1 MRCPACHHDNPD
13 AVKFCGECGT
23 RLDARC
29 PACGASNP
37 AANKFC
43 HECGESLRVSHRHIT
58 APPLAAPPVVG
69 PPLAAPPFAPP
80 LATPQLTGERRHA
93 TIVFSDLAGYTAM
106 NERLDPEEVEALLGR
121 IKEAAVAIVER
132 HGGMVNQFVGDEVL
146 ALFGIPLAHEDDPLR
161 AVRAA
166 LELHELVR
174 AMSPE
179 VEERIGQ
186 PLRMHTGIHTGLIV
200 TNQRDD
206 RDGRIGIVGNT
217 VNLGARLKVLAAADD
232 ILVSPET
239 QRAIGAFFDTQA
251 LDALSVKGKSEPVV
265 PHRVV
270 APAKTRT
277 RFEAVARR
285 GLAPHVGRA
294 AELATLRA
302 GLDAACAGQGR
313 VVTLSGEA
321 GMGKSRLLHE
331 LRAAVD
337 ENEVAVLQGSCLAYG
352 DSTSYLPFLD
362 AMHGLF
368 DLRED
373 DDPGAMVAKVV
384 AAVEALDTGGPALHE
399 HVPLYLHLLSLRSPA
414 HPLPEHLTGEVLQ
427 HAAEEALAELFLAS
441 AERRP
446 VVLLLEDWHWTDEA
460 SAAALLHLG
469 GRVAGARLLVVVTH
483 RPDRPTWPADWQA
496 QGSYIRIDLGALTL
510 VPTRM
515 LMAARIAAREL
526 PDELIAVIHERTGGN
541 PFFVEELCR
550 ALMEEGALVVRDGCA
565 SLTQPLEELL
575 LPDTVQSIIRTRLDR
590 LDAGAK
596 DVLRLASVIGRR
608 FGRRLL
614 AELYE
619 DHARLDAVLASL
631 VALDLLQETHGG
643 PDVEYMFR
651 QALTQEVAY
660 DSLRIEQRKALH
672 ALVGNA
678 LEALHAARL
687 EEHVNLLLHHFRRA
701 EVWPSA
707 IAYGQRAA
715 ERAAAL
721 SQFQRAISVLE
732 DVQAWVAHLPDD
744 EQRAGL
750 LIDVLLREERLYET
764 LGRRHEQQAVIDRLF
779 DLLASAE
786 RAGGGRAPSDGR
798 AGTGGRA
805 ETAGAAGRLAEVY
818 VRQGDLHTQLG
829 RYEDAERALDQALAR
844 RQALGDPAGE
854 AHVLRSMGFL
864 RWHQGRYDEAVGCN
878 EAALAIDRRR
888 EDPAAMAMDLTN
900 LGAVLRNIGDHARAR
915 DCLEEAQE
923 LYQAVGRPARQAFT
937 LYSIANIAR
946 DLGDLDLAM
955 AQYQRAHEIFT
966 EHGDHVMSTRAL
978 AAMAGIHWETGDAE
992 ESIRLSRDVVHVT
1005 REAAYGPGLSHAL
1018 HTLAERLSASGE
1030 HAAAVPYLLESV
1042 EVFSKL
1048 GERHSEAEVWER
1060 LARAYEQHLDDARQA
1075 VAAWDHVSALRLQ
1088 IRDRAGAMSALQEMA
1103 RIAREKLR
1111 APHEA
1116 LAHLERALE
1125 LAGELGG
1132 LAKQGEIRNAMGIVA
1147 WRLEDYP
1154 AALAHYERA
1163 RTCFREL
1170 GSPAHEGFILNSI
1183 GVTLHKLGRL
1193 DEALASLD
1201 EALALHRQTDQRLF
1215 AGHALA
1221 AMGDIHRE
1229 RGAFD
1234 LALRA
1239 YQTSLELR
1247 RDIGDRRGEAWMHG
1261 ALAQVHAA
1269 RADRER
1275 MRVHVLAARAVLSH
1289 HPDEELG
1296 RVLDALSAGSA
1307 RAGDS

>member
-23 RLDARC
+23 RLEARC

-37 AANKFC
+37 PANKFC
-43 HECGESLRVSHRHIT
+43 HECGESLRTSRRPLT
-58 APPLAAPPVVG
+58 APPLAG
-69 PPLAAPPFAPP
+69 PPLASPP

-93 TIVFSDLAGYTAM
+93 TIVFADLAGYTAM

-121 IKEAAVAIVER
+121 IKEAAVAIIER

-166 LELHELVR
+166 LELHDMVR

-217 VNLGARLKVLAAADD
+217 VNLGARLKALAAADD
-232 ILVSPET
+232 ILLSPET
-239 QRAIGAFFDTQA
+239 QRAIAPFFDTQA

-313 VVTLSGEA
+313 VVTLAGEA

-331 LRAAVD
+331 LRAAID
-337 ENEVAVLQGSCLAYG
+337 DTEIAVLQGSCLAYG

-362 AMHGLF
+362 AMQGLLG
-368 DLRED
+368 LRED
-373 DDPGAMVAKVV
+373 DDPDQMVAKVV
-384 AAVEALDTGGPALHE
+384 AGVQAIDAAGPALDE
-399 HVPLYLHLLSLRSPA
+399 HVPLYLHLLSLRSA
-414 HPLPEHLTGEVLQ
+414 AYPLPEHLTGEALQ

-441 AERRP
+441 ARRQP

-460 SAAALLHLG
+460 SAAALLHLAN
-469 GRVAGARLLVVVTH
+469 RLARARLLVVVTH
-483 RPDRPTWPADWQA
+483 RPDRPASWPADWQA
-496 QGSYIRIDLGALTL
+496 QGRHIRIDLGALTL

-515 LMAARIAAREL
+515 LMASRIAAREL
-526 PDELIAVIHERTGGN
+526 PDALIAVIQERTGGN

-550 ALMEEGALVVRDGCA
+550 ALVEEGALVVRDDRA
-565 SLTQPLEELL
+565 VLTQPIDELV
-575 LPDTVQSIIRTRLDR
+575 LPDTVQAIIRTRLDR

-596 DVLRLASVIGRR
+596 DVLRLASVIGKR
-608 FGRRLL
+608 FGQRLL

-619 DHARLDAVLASL
+619 GGARLDTVLASL
-631 VALDLLQETHGG
+631 VALDLLQETRGG
-643 PDVEYMFR
+643 PEVEYMFR

-660 DSLRIEQRKALH
+660 ESLRIEQRKALH
-672 ALVGNA
+672 ALVGSGI
-678 LEALHAARL
+678 EVLHAARL

-721 SQFQRAISVLE
+721 SQFQRAISILGDVL
-732 DVQAWVAHLPDD
+732 VWVAHLSDD

-750 LIDVLLREERLYET
+750 LLDVLLRQERLYET
-764 LGRRHEQQAVIDRLF
+764 LGRRNEQQGVIDRLF
-779 DLLASAE
+779 ELLSSADRPGDE
-786 RAGGGRAPSDGR
+786 TARQRA
-798 AGTGGRA
+798 GGRA
-805 ETAGAAGRLAEVY
+805 ETGGTAGRLAEVY

-829 RYEDAERALDQALAR
+829 RYEDAERALDQALTR
-844 RQALGDPAGE
+844 RQALGDPVGE

-878 EAALAIDRRR
+878 EAALAIDRRGQ
-888 EDPAAMAMDLTN
+888 DLAAMAMDLTN
-900 LGAVLRNIGDHARAR
+900 LGAVLRNVGDHARAR

-966 EHGDHVMSTRAL
+966 EHGDHVMSSRAL
-978 AAMAGIHWETGDAE
+978 AAMAGIHWENGHAD
-992 ESIRLSRDVVHVT
+992 ESIRLSRDVVHMT

-1018 HTLAERLSASGE
+1018 HTLAERLSAGGE
-1030 HAAAVPYLLESV
+1030 HAAAVPYLLEST
-1042 EVFSKL
+1042 EVFAKL

-1075 VAAWDHVSALRLQ
+1075 LAAWDNVRALRLQ

-1125 LAGELGG
+1125 LAVELGG

-1154 AALAHYERA
+1154 AALAYYEHA

-1170 GSPAHEGFILNSI
+1170 GSTTHEGFILNSI

-1193 DEALASLD
+1193 DEALAHLE
-1201 EALALHRQTDQRLF
+1201 EALALHRQADQRLF

-1234 LALRA
+1234 QALQA

-1275 MRVHVLAARAVLSH
+1275 MRVHVLAARAVLSQ
-1289 HPDEELG
+1289 HPDDELG
-1296 RVLDALSAGSA
+1296 RVLDALGAGAA
-1307 RAGDS
+1307 RARDP

>member
-23 RLDARC
+23 RLEARC
-29 PACGASNP
+29 PGCGASNP
-37 AANKFC
+37 PANKFC
-43 HECGESLRVSHRHIT
+43 HDCGESLRTSQRQLT
-58 APPLAAPPVVG
+58 G
-69 PPLAAPPFAPP
+69 PPLAGPP
-80 LATPQLTGERRHA
+80 LAGPPLAGPQLTGERRHA

-166 LELHELVR
+166 LELHDMVR

-239 QRAIGAFFDTQA
+239 QRAVAPFFDTQA
-251 LDALSVKGKSEPVV
+251 LDALSVKGKAEPVV
-265 PHRVV
+265 PHRVM

-313 VVTLSGEA
+313 VVTLTGEA

-331 LRAAVD
+331 LRAAID
-337 ENEVAVLQGSCLAYG
+337 DTEIAVLQGSCLAYG

-362 AMHGLF
+362 AVHGLL

-373 DDPGAMVAKVV
+373 DDPDAMVAKVV
-384 AAVEALDTGGPALHE
+384 AGVEALDTGAPALHE

-414 HPLPEHLTGEVLQ
+414 HPLPEHLTGEALQ

-441 AERRP
+441 ALRRP

-460 SAAALLHLG
+460 SATALLHLA
-469 GRVAGARLLVVVTH
+469 GRLARARLLVVVTH
-483 RPDRPTWPADWQA
+483 RPDRPAIWPVDWQA
-496 QGSYIRIDLGALTL
+496 QGRHIRIDLGALTL

-515 LMAARIAAREL
+515 LVASRIAVREL
-526 PDELIAVIHERTGGN
+526 PDALIAVIHERTGGN

-550 ALMEEGALVVRDGCA
+550 ALVEEGALAVREDRA
-565 SLTQPLEELL
+565 VLAQPIDELV
-575 LPDTVQSIIRTRLDR
+575 LPDTVQAIIRTRLDR
-590 LDAGAK
+590 LDAAAK

-614 AELYE
+614 AELY
-619 DHARLDAVLASL
+619 DDGARLDTVLASL

-643 PDVEYMFR
+643 PEVEYMFR

-672 ALVGNA
+672 ALVGSGI
-678 LEALHAARL
+678 EALHAARL

-707 IAYGQRAA
+707 ITYGQRAA

-721 SQFQRAISVLE
+721 SQFQRAISILE
-732 DVQAWVAHLPDD
+732 DVRSWVAHLPDD

-750 LIDVLLREERLYET
+750 LIDVLLRQERLYET
-764 LGRRHEQQAVIDRLF
+764 LGRRNEQQGVIDRLF
-779 DLLASAE
+779 DLLSSADRHGSGAVGHRTE
-786 RAGGGRAPSDGR
+786 AGVRAEAESGGGAEAES
-798 AGTGGRA
+798 GGS
-805 ETAGAAGRLAEVY
+805 AGRLAEVY

-829 RYEDAERALDQALAR
+829 RYEDAERALGQALAR
-844 RQALGDPAGE
+844 RQALGDPMGE

-888 EDPAAMAMDLTN
+888 QDLAAMAMDLTN
-900 LGAVLRNIGDHARAR
+900 LGAVLRNIGDHGRAR
-915 DCLEEAQE
+915 DCLEEAQA

-946 DLGDLDLAM
+946 DLGDLELAM

-966 EHGDHVMSTRAL
+966 EHGDHVMSSRAL
-978 AAMAGIHWETGDAE
+978 AAMAGIHWENGHAD
-992 ESIRLSRDVVHVT
+992 ESIRLSRDVVHMT

-1030 HAAAVPYLLESV
+1030 HAAAVPYLLESA

-1048 GERHSEAEVWER
+1048 GERHSQAEVWER
-1060 LARAYEQHLDDARQA
+1060 LARAHEQHLDDARQA
-1075 VAAWDHVSALRLQ
+1075 LAAWDNVRALRLQ
-1088 IRDRAGAMSALQEMA
+1088 IRDRAGALSALQEMA

-1154 AALAHYERA
+1154 AALAHYEHA

-1170 GSPAHEGFILNSI
+1170 GSPTHEGFILNSI

-1193 DEALASLD
+1193 DEALARLD
-1201 EALALHRQTDQRLF
+1201 EALALHRQADQRLF

-1221 AMGDIHRE
+1221 AVGDIHRE
-1229 RGAFD
+1229 RGELA

-1239 YQTSLELR
+1239 YQESLELR

-1275 MRVHVLAARAVLSH
+1275 MRVHVLAARALLSH
-1289 HPDEELG
+1289 HPDDDLG
-1296 RVLDALSAGSA
+1296 RVLDALSAGTA
-1307 RAGDS
+1307 RGDS

>member
-23 RLDARC
+23 KLEARC
-29 PACGASNP
+29 PGCNASNP
-37 AANKFC
+37 PGNKFC
-43 HECGESLRVSHRHIT
+43 HHCGESLRAGPRPVST
-58 APPLAAPPVVG
+58 SPAPPPAAPLAPPLA
-69 PPLAAPPFAPP
+69 PLPAAP
-80 LATPQLTGERRHA
+80 QLMGERRHA

-166 LELHELVR
+166 LELHDMVR

-179 VEERIGQ
+179 VEERIDQ

-217 VNLGARLKVLAAADD
+217 VNLGARLKTLAAADD

-239 QRAIGAFFDTQA
+239 QRAIAHYFDTQA

-265 PHRVV
+265 PHRVM

-294 AELATLRA
+294 AELVTLRA

-313 VVTLSGEA
+313 VVTLAGEA

-331 LRAAVD
+331 LRAAID
-337 ENEVAVLQGSCLAYG
+337 DAEVAVLQGSCLAYG

-362 AMHGLF
+362 AMQGLF

-373 DDPGAMVAKVV
+373 DDPDRMVEKVV
-384 AAVEALDTGGPALHE
+384 AGAAAIDAGAALDE

-414 HPLPEHLTGEVLQ
+414 HPLPEHLTGEALQ
-427 HAAEEALAELFLAS
+427 HAAEAALADLFLAS
-441 AERRP
+441 ARRRP
-446 VVLLLEDWHWTDEA
+446 VALLLEDWHWTDEA
-460 SAAALLHLG
+460 SAAALLHLVD
-469 GRVAGARLLVVVTH
+469 RLAGAHLLVVVTH
-483 RPDRPTWPADWQA
+483 RPDRPASWPADWHA
-496 QGSYIRIDLGALTL
+496 QGRHIRIDLGALTL

-515 LMAARIAAREL
+515 LVASRMAAREL
-526 PDELIAVIHERTGGN
+526 PDALIAVVHERTGGN

-550 ALMEEGALVVRDGCA
+550 ALVEDGALAVRDDRA
-565 SLTQPLEELL
+565 VLTRPIEELV
-575 LPDTVQSIIRTRLDR
+575 LPDTVQAIIRTRLDR
-590 LDAGAK
+590 LDTGAK
-596 DVLRLASVIGRR
+596 DVLRLASVIGKR

-619 DHARLDAVLASL
+619 DRARLDTVLASL
-631 VALDLLQETHGG
+631 VALDLLQETRSG
-643 PDVEYMFR
+643 PEVEYMFR

-660 DSLRIEQRKALH
+660 ESLRIEQRKALH
-672 ALVGNA
+672 AMVGSA
-678 LEALHAARL
+678 IEALHAARL

-707 IAYGQRAA
+707 IHYGQRAA

-721 SQFQRAISVLE
+721 SQFQRAIALLE
-732 DVQAWVAHLPDD
+732 DVLAWVASLPDD
-744 EQRAGL
+744 ARRAEL
-750 LIDVLLREERLYET
+750 LLDVLLRQERLYET
-764 LGRRHEQQAVIDRLF
+764 LGRRDEQQRVIDRLF
-779 DLLASAE
+779 GLLAPADGPGGAQAE
-786 RAGGGRAPSDGR
+786 AGG
-798 AGTGGRA
+798 T
-805 ETAGAAGRLAEVY
+805 AGRLAEVY

-829 RYEDAERALDQALAR
+829 HYDDAERALGQALAR

-888 EDPAAMAMDLTN
+888 ADSAAMAMDLTN
-900 LGAVLRNIGDHARAR
+900 LGAVLRNVGDHARAR
-915 DCLEEAQE
+915 DCLEEAQA
-923 LYQAVGRPARQAFT
+923 LFQAVGRPERQAFT

-966 EHGDHVMSTRAL
+966 EHGDHVMSSRAL
-978 AAMAGIHWETGDAE
+978 AAMAGIHWENGHAD
-992 ESIRLSRDVVHVT
+992 ESIRLSRDVVHMT

-1018 HTLAERLSASGE
+1018 HTLAERLSARGE
-1030 HAAAVPYLLESV
+1030 HADAVPYLREST
-1042 EVFSKL
+1042 EVFAKL

-1060 LARAYEQHLDDARQA
+1060 LARAYEQHLGDPRQA
-1075 VAAWDHVSALRLQ
+1075 MGAWESVRALRLQ
-1088 IRDRAGAMSALQEMA
+1088 IRDRAGALSALQEMA
-1103 RIAREKLR
+1103 RIARERLR

-1125 LAGELGG
+1125 LAAALGD
-1132 LAKQGEIRNAMGIVA
+1132 LAKQGETRNAMGIVA

-1154 AALAHYERA
+1154 AALGYYEHARA
-1163 RTCFREL
+1163 CFRAL
-1170 GSPAHEGFILNSI
+1170 GSPMHEGFILNSI

-1193 DEALASLD
+1193 DEALAQLD

-1229 RGAFD
+1229 RGAFEQA
-1234 LALRA
+1234 LAA
-1239 YQTSLELR
+1239 YQASLELR

-1275 MRVHVLAARAVLSH
+1275 MRVHVLAARAVLSQ
-1289 HPDEELG
+1289 HPDDELG
-1296 RVLDALSAGSA
+1296 RVLDALAGPA
-1307 RAGDS
+1307 RAADS